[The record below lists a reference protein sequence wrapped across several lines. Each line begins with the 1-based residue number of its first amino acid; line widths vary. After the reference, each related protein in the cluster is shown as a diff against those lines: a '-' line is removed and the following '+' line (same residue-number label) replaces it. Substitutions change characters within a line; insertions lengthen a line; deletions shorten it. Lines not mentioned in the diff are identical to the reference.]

1 MTPTFFKRALTHLAL
16 AALAWGAASGPALAQ
31 ADNYP
36 SKPITV
42 VVGYPPGGS
51 TDLTGRDTTLDTMVG
66 DITNI
71 NMAEALTKLEQA
83 QLSVQAAAQV
93 FQTLRGSSLLAIL
106 SN

>member
-1 MTPTFFKRALTHLAL
+1 MQNRLE
-16 AALAWGAASGPALAQ
+16 AAR
-31 ADNYP
+31 
-36 SKPITV
+36 
-42 VVGYPPGGS
+42 

-93 FQTLRGSSLLAIL
+93 FQSLRGSSLLEIL